1 MPNDSNRYLKRS
13 RKYREKVWN
22 EIGDVGSL
30 SPSVDERWPIL
41 RLVIELKMPLSEVEK
56 WDLEDIRQL
65 NAILDMRQDCDGA
78 VDAYQAAQASME
90 RKRQ

>member
-1 MPNDSNRYLKRS
+1 
-13 RKYREKVWN
+13 
-22 EIGDVGSL
+22 
-30 SPSVDERWPIL
+30 
-41 RLVIELKMPLSEVEK
+41 MPLSEVEK

-90 RKRQ
+90 RKRH